1 MSYAYTKNS
10 IENYNFLSDGVFNS
24 TYANIGRYQW
34 FNINGY
40 MQWTVITD
48 MQFSLY
54 AGLNYEDYKASS
66 PELKASRAGW
76 SGNFNAN
83 FDYTLPCRLRL
94 SAYGGAGSGWI
105 TLQTSGSGWFYYGVQ
120 ASRSFLKNDALTVN
134 VYARISSI
142 RGRYMTIR
150 PKPRGCG
157 LHHAMIRPTCV
168 CRLRSLF
175 PVRFAFRR
183 CEAYGGQA

>member
-1 MSYAYTKNS
+1 MRISRPSLWQLNPYRNEMSTNQASFGNPDLDSQRSNQVSLTYSNYGGKVGGNVGVSYAYTKNS

-94 SAYGGAGSGWI
+94 SAYGGAGSGWNTLRHPVPDGFI
-105 TLQTSGSGWFYYGVQ
+105 TE
-120 ASRSFLKNDALTVN
+120 
-134 VYARISSI
+134 
-142 RGRYMTIR
+142 
-150 PKPRGCG
+150 
-157 LHHAMIRPTCV
+157 
-168 CRLRSLF
+168 CRHRAHS
-175 PVRFAFRR
+175 
-183 CEAYGGQA
+183 